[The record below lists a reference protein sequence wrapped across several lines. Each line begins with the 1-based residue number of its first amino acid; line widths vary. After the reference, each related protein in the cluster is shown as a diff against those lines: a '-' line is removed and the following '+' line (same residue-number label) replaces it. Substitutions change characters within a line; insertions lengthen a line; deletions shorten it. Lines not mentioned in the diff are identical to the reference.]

1 MSLPLHGHLC
11 ARNRYYGLGQLIIS
25 HIYCGCNYMS
35 LPLHEHLCA
44 RSRYYGCRKRCDL
57 EDLVCSPIESL
68 VLEMY
73 IRKEKWLF
81 ICMYSPNTKYKHI
94 CCDVLDSLLDTARSN
109 AISNI
114 HVLADLNINL
124 LNTIESKCLDV
135 VIETHGLKN
144 VITEPTCHKSS
155 NATLI
160 DVILT
165 SNCRRIAGTLNT
177 DIGLSDYH
185 NLVAFST
192 KLHLPRLTQKV
203 QVQVQIKF
211 IATQ

>member
-1 MSLPLHGHLC
+1 
-11 ARNRYYGLGQLIIS
+11 
-25 HIYCGCNYMS
+25 
-35 LPLHEHLCA
+35 
-44 RSRYYGCRKRCDL
+44 
-57 EDLVCSPIESL
+57 
-68 VLEMY
+68 MY

-81 ICMYSPNTKYKHI
+81 ICMYSPNTKYKRI
-94 CCDVLDSLLDTARSN
+94 CCEVLDSLLDTARSN

-114 HVLADLNINL
+114 HVFADLNINL

-155 NATLI
+155 NATFI

-165 SNCRRIAGTLNT
+165 YNCRRIAGTLNT

-185 NLVAFST
+185 NLVAFRT
-192 KLHLPRLTQKV
+192 KLHLPRLAQKA
-203 QVQVQIKF
+203 ISYRSYKHFDEKF
-211 IATQ
+211 INGIVPLPLSMSVISLMSLMIHSGSIKLYSPI

>member
-1 MSLPLHGHLC
+1 
-11 ARNRYYGLGQLIIS
+11 
-25 HIYCGCNYMS
+25 
-35 LPLHEHLCA
+35 
-44 RSRYYGCRKRCDL
+44 
-57 EDLVCSPIESL
+57 
-68 VLEMY
+68 MY

-94 CCDVLDSLLDTARSN
+94 CCDVLDSLLDIARSN

-124 LNTIESKCLDV
+124 FNTIESKCLDV

-165 SNCRRIAGTLNT
+165 SNRIWWLYRSTLVEVIEKISSANWPLGSGIVGPFKWT
-177 DIGLSDYH
+177 GNHTYLGLKNNWGMQSKNGFQ
-185 NLVAFST
+185 NLWGNILF
-192 KLHLPRLTQKV
+192 
-203 QVQVQIKF
+203 F
-211 IATQ
+211 ILC

>member
-1 MSLPLHGHLC
+1 MNQYHLSTSTSTC
-11 ARNRYYGLGQLIIS
+11 
-25 HIYCGCNYMS
+25 CN
-35 LPLHEHLCA
+35 
-44 RSRYYGCRKRCDL
+44 
-57 EDLVCSPIESL
+57 
-68 VLEMY
+68 LEMY

-192 KLHLPRLTQKV
+192 KLHLPRLAQKV
-203 QVQVQIKF
+203 ISYRSYKHLTRRFINGIYPLPLSMSVISLMSLMIHSGSIKLYCP
-211 IATQ
+211 I

>member
-1 MSLPLHGHLC
+1 MDVLFVTETKIDSSFTNAQFHIKDFKLHRSDRNCHGGGILAYIRSDLPQ
-11 ARNRYYGLGQLIIS
+11 RR
-25 HIYCGCNYMS
+25 
-35 LPLHEHLCA
+35 
-44 RSRYYGCRKRCDL
+44 RCDL
-57 EDLVCSPIESL
+57 EDLVCGPIESL

-155 NATLI
+155 NVTLI

-165 SNCRRIAGTLNT
+165 SNFR
-177 DIGLSDYH
+177 
-185 NLVAFST
+185 
-192 KLHLPRLTQKV
+192 KLRV
-203 QVQVQIKF
+203 R
-211 IATQ
+211 